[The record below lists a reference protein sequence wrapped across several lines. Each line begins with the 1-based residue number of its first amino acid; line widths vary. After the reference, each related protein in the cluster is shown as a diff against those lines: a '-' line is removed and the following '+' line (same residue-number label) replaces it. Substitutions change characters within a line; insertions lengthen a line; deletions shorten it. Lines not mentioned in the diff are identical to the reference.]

1 MKITLEI
8 PDERAAEFMAAI
20 EAMDFVTLEEEKPR
34 LLLEIEEAVRNLNL
48 VKAGKMKARPAKDLL
63 DEL

>member
-8 PDERAAEFMAAI
+8 PDDKAVDFMAII
-20 EAMDFVTLEEEKPR
+20 EKIEYVQVQEDKPR
-34 LLLEIEEAVRNLNL
+34 LLRELEEAVENLKL
-48 VKAGKMKARPAKDLL
+48 VKAGKLKARPAKDLL